1 MPIRRVK
8 TGHSDLVQAVNKG
21 QGVLNL
27 MRRLKQ
33 DRITRVRDL
42 VQPWKAL
49 LLLVEHG
56 CGFRLPS
63 DGGLWARRP
72 SLTAARQHLVGRG

>member
-8 TGHSDLVQAVNKG
+8 AGYSDLVQAVNKG

-56 CGFRLPS
+56 CGICVPNNT
-63 DGGLWARRP
+63 GLRARWL
-72 SLTAARQHLVGRG
+72 SLTTARQ